1 MTVVGVAVFPPLD
14 LSLLEIVVA
23 AEVEDAV
30 LAAVESSLLGLSLL
44 RLGIVLVFD
53 VDVGSS

>member
-23 AEVEDAV
+23 VEVEDAV

>member
-23 AEVEDAV
+23 VEVEDAV

-44 RLGIVLVFD
+44 RLGIVLVCD
-53 VDVGSS
+53 VHVGSS

>member
-1 MTVVGVAVFPPLD
+1 MTVVGVAVLPPLD

-23 AEVEDAV
+23 VGVEDAV

-53 VDVGSS
+53 VHVGSS